1 MLVAK
6 KQYSAF
12 FFIPFGLW
20 VLYRQ
25 IFSSRYASL
34 IQDADTYFALFN
46 YSLFFLFISSLLLI
60 YKVNKEI
67 WLDLLIIAT
76 FSISTLVT
84 KQNGF
89 LINFCLVFI
98 LCKYIEFKK
107 LLIAF
112 LWLSL
117 ISLIVIYLGDLFDI
131 YPDLSIDLFREDGK
145 ERHLMGFSFPTLLPN
160 YFFHFVLCYIIIR
173 GTNIR
178 IAELILIVF
187 LNYYLFYMTDTRAV
201 YYLINLLCLLLFLN
215 KFWKINYR
223 SKWGIG
229 FLFRFSTLFSYT
241 ICFLA
246 AVYLQ
251 CTFSPQIDWMLAIDK
266 ALSGRLWLG
275 NHGFN
280 EYGIH
285 LFGAN
290 VEYVGFAD
298 VTETRGYFYIDSSFQ
313 QLLINYGII
322 PSLLLFIGFTKLA
335 SLIIQKNSVNFG
347 LALIFLMLHS
357 LTDPQLINPTY
368 NPIFFAL
375 AYLSSEEKRIKLF
388 KDLK

>member
-241 ICFLA
+241 ICFLT

>member
-1 MLVAK
+1 MLMAK

-12 FFIPFGLW
+12 FLIPFGLW

-25 IFSSRYASL
+25 IFSSRYVSL
-34 IQDADTYFALFN
+34 VPDADAYFALFN
-46 YSLFFLFISSLLLI
+46 YSLFFLFIICILFI
-60 YKVNKEI
+60 YKVNQETWI
-67 WLDLLIIAT
+67 DLLVIAT
-76 FSISTLVT
+76 FAISTLVT

-98 LCKYIEFKK
+98 LCKYIEFKR
-107 LLIAF
+107 LLVVF

-117 ISLIVIYLGDLFDI
+117 ISLIVIYLGNLFDL
-131 YPDLSIDLFREDGK
+131 YPYLNIDLFREDGK
-145 ERHLMGFSFPTLLPN
+145 ERHLMGFGFPTLLPN
-160 YFFHFVLCYIIIR
+160 YFYHFVLCYFIIR
-173 GTNIR
+173 GTKIG
-178 IAELILIVF
+178 IIELLCIVG

-201 YYLINLLCLLLFLN
+201 YYLINLLCFLLFIN
-215 KFWKINYR
+215 KWWKIDYH

-229 FLFRFSTLFSYT
+229 FLFRFGTLFSYI
-241 ICFLA
+241 ICFLV

-251 CTFSPQIDWMLAIDK
+251 CTFNPEIDWMLNIDK

-285 LFGAN
+285 LFGADI
-290 VEYVGFAD
+290 EYVGFAD
-298 VTETRGYFYIDSSFQ
+298 VTEGKGYFYIDSAFQ
-313 QLLINYGII
+313 QLLINYGVI
-322 PSLLLFIGFTKLA
+322 PSLLLAIGFTKLA
-335 SLIIQKNSVNFG
+335 YLVIQKNNVVFG
-347 LALIFLMLHS
+347 LVLIFLMLHS

-375 AYLSSEEKRIKLF
+375 AYLWSKKSKATLF
-388 KDLK
+388 QELR

>member
-241 ICFLA
+241 ICFLT

-251 CTFSPQIDWMLAIDK
+251 CTFSSQIDWMLAIDK

-290 VEYVGFAD
+290 VEYVGFSD

>member
-67 WLDLLIIAT
+67 WPDLLIIAT

-241 ICFLA
+241 ICFLT

>member
-229 FLFRFSTLFSYT
+229 FLFRFSTLFSYI
-241 ICFLA
+241 ICFLT

-251 CTFSPQIDWMLAIDK
+251 CTFNPQIDWMLAIDK

-290 VEYVGFAD
+290 VEYVGFSD

-335 SLIIQKNSVNFG
+335 SLIIQKNSVNLG